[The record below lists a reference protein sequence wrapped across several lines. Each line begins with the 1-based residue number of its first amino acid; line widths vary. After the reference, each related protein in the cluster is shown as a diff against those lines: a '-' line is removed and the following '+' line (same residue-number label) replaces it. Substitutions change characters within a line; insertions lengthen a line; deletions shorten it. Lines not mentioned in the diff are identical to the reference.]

1 MFHLQQGTKAA
12 KRGAIVTATAG
23 EPNALAGALRAGDR
37 KALARAITL
46 VESTRVRDR
55 ERAEILLT
63 RLLPST
69 GGALRIGM
77 SGAPGAGKSTFI
89 EALGEHV
96 TGLGQRI
103 AVLAVDPSSRRSGG
117 SILGDKTRMSSLARN
132 RAAFIRPTPSG
143 TTPGGVARRTRE
155 TMLLAEAA
163 GFEVV
168 VVETVGVGQAE
179 TAIADMVDL
188 FLLLISPGG
197 GDDLQ
202 GIKRGA
208 MELADLVVVTKA
220 DGDLRE
226 AAARAHANYGAALT
240 LLRPKHPGI
249 PIQIFRT
256 SAITGEGIAKV
267 WTAVQ
272 DLAHRMRETGVLE
285 HLRRDQARAWF
296 WSEVRAVL
304 AETIE
309 EEPGMAAQA
318 ARLEATV
325 VAGKALPDVSARA
338 LVRLF
343 RGVDGKGA
351 PP

>member
-1 MFHLQQGTKAA
+1 MTRTGSDVDSLFAA
-12 KRGAIVTATAG
+12 I
-23 EPNALAGALRAGDR
+23 RAGDR

-46 VESTRVRDR
+46 VESTRMRDR
-55 ERAEILLT
+55 ERAEALLT
-63 RLLPST
+63 KLLPLT
-69 GGALRIGM
+69 GAAIRLGI

-96 TGLGQRI
+96 TRIGKRI

-117 SILGDKTRMSSLARN
+117 SILGDKTRMTALARN

-163 GFEVV
+163 GYEIVA
-168 VVETVGVGQAE
+168 VETIGVGQAE

-188 FLLLISPGG
+188 FLLLVAPGG

-202 GIKRGA
+202 GIKRGV
-208 MELADLVVVTKA
+208 MELADMVAVTKA

-226 AAARAHANYGAALT
+226 AATRAVADFRAALS
-240 LLRPKHPGI
+240 LMRPKFAGTPAK
-249 PIQIFRT
+249 IFKI
-256 SAITGEGIAKV
+256 SAMTGEGIPEIGA
-267 WTAVQ
+267 AIQ
-272 DLAHRMRETGVLE
+272 DLWNQFRDNGTLE
-285 HLRRDQARAWF
+285 RLRREQARAWF
-296 WSEVRAVL
+296 WTEVRAVL
-304 AETIE
+304 VEDIE
-309 EEPGMAAQA
+309 SDAAIAAKAAQ
-318 ARLEATV
+318 LEAGV

-338 LVRLF
+338 LIRAF